1 VARIIN
7 QRELR
12 NDNAAI
18 MRAVEN
24 GESFIVT
31 RNGTPIADL
40 VPRQTAKRQAVP
52 VGELLSALA
61 RGPRINAE
69 EFYADLDRYVDSD
82 PARGP
87 GEPDRGAR

>member
-1 VARIIN
+1 VVRIIN

-40 VPRQTAKRQAVP
+40 VPRQTAKRQAIP

-61 RGPRINAE
+61 GGPRIDAE
-69 EFYADLDRYVDSD
+69 EFYTDLDRYVDPD
-82 PARGP
+82 PERGP
-87 GEPDRGAR
+87 GEPDHGAQ

>member
-1 VARIIN
+1 MMN

-12 NDNAAI
+12 NGNAEI
-18 MRAVEN
+18 MRAVES

-52 VGELLSALA
+52 VGELLNSLA
-61 RGPRINAE
+61 GAPRIDVD
-69 EFYADLDRYVDSD
+69 EFYADLDRYVDAD
-82 PARGP
+82 PLRGP

>member
-1 VARIIN
+1 MVRIIN

-18 MRAVEN
+18 MRALED

-52 VGELLSALA
+52 VSELLSVLA
-61 RGPRINAE
+61 GGPRIDAE
-69 EFYADLDRYVDSD
+69 EFYADLDRYVDPD
-82 PARGP
+82 PSRGP

>member
-1 VARIIN
+1 MSRIIN

-24 GESFIVT
+24 GESFVVT

-40 VPRQTAKRQAVP
+40 VPRQTAKRRAVP
-52 VGELLSALA
+52 VDELLSALA
-61 RGPRINAE
+61 RGPRIDVE
-69 EFYADLDRYVDSD
+69 EFYADLDRYVDPD
-82 PARGP
+82 PLCGP
-87 GEPDRGAR
+87 GEPDRLAQ

>member
-1 VARIIN
+1 MARIIN

-18 MRAVEN
+18 MRALAN

-52 VGELLSALA
+52 VGELLSALT
-61 RGPRINAE
+61 RGPRIDVD
-69 EFYADLDRYVDSD
+69 EFYTDLDRYVDPD
-82 PARGP
+82 PTRGP
-87 GEPDRGAR
+87 GEPDHGAR

>member
-52 VGELLSALA
+52 VSELLSALS
-61 RGPRINAE
+61 RGPRIDAE
-69 EFYADLDRYVDSD
+69 ELYADLDRYVDPD

-87 GEPDRGAR
+87 GEPDRGAQ